1 MVCEDGRDEILRCAH
16 PKLRQLSRDTCERV
30 SSLSRRHLQ
39 EIVHEQSSYKGCLVT
54 TNLIAQSL
62 YVAYSAR
69 GNPLI
74 TLWRALT
81 RTGRANHTVL
91 HVTSGL
97 STFCK
102 RR

>member
-16 PKLRQLSRDTCERV
+16 PKLRQLSRDACERV

-39 EIVHEQSSYKGCLVT
+39 EIVHEQSSYKGCLV
-54 TNLIAQSL
+54 LVGRFSG
-62 YVAYSAR
+62 R

-74 TLWRALT
+74 TLWCALT
-81 RTGRANHTVL
+81 RIGRANYTVL

-97 STFCK
+97 STFYK